1 MEKKNKKQ
9 EVKIKMLNNYTG
21 EITFD
26 DLKIENV
33 EAVTVEVM
41 QKEFINP
48 KNFISRIVT
57 TGYELTLQ
65 VFVPVEQMEIIKFI
79 KRQ

>member
-1 MEKKNKKQ
+1 MEKKDKKQ
-9 EVKIKMLNNYTG
+9 KVKIKMFNNYTG

-26 DLKIENV
+26 DVKIENV

-48 KNFISRIVT
+48 KNFISRVVT

-65 VFVPVEQMEIIKFI
+65 VFVPVEQMEFIKFI
-79 KRQ
+79 KR

>member
-33 EAVTVEVM
+33 KQVDVEVIR
-41 QKEFINP
+41 KEFINP
-48 KNFISRIVT
+48 KKFISRIVT

-65 VFVPVEQMEIIKFI
+65 VYVPTEQMKFI
-79 KRQ
+79 IS

>member
-9 EVKIKMLNNYTG
+9 EVKIKTFNNYDLAV
-21 EITFD
+21 TFD
-26 DLKIENV
+26 DVKIENV

>member
-1 MEKKNKKQ
+1 MEKKDKKQ

-33 EAVTVEVM
+33 KQVDVEVIR
-41 QKEFINP
+41 KEFINP

-79 KRQ
+79 KR

>member
-79 KRQ
+79 KR

>member
-1 MEKKNKKQ
+1 MKKKNKKQ

-33 EAVTVEVM
+33 KQVDVEVIR
-41 QKEFINP
+41 KEFINP

-79 KRQ
+79 KR

>member
-1 MEKKNKKQ
+1 MEKKKKKQ
-9 EVKIKMLNNYTG
+9 EVKIKMLNNYNYTG

-33 EAVTVEVM
+33 KQVDVEVIR
-41 QKEFINP
+41 KEFINP
-48 KNFISRIVT
+48 KKFISRIVT

-65 VFVPVEQMEIIKFI
+65 VYVPTEQMKFI
-79 KRQ
+79 IL

>member
-9 EVKIKMLNNYTG
+9 EVKIKMFNNYNG

-33 EAVTVEVM
+33 KKVNVEAIRE
-41 QKEFINP
+41 EFINP

>member
-1 MEKKNKKQ
+1 MEKKDKKQ
-9 EVKIKMLNNYTG
+9 KVKIKMFNNYTG

-33 EAVTVEVM
+33 KQVDVEVIR
-41 QKEFINP
+41 KEFINP

-79 KRQ
+79 KR

>member
-1 MEKKNKKQ
+1 
-9 EVKIKMLNNYTG
+9 MLNNYNYTG

-33 EAVTVEVM
+33 KQVDVEVIR
-41 QKEFINP
+41 KEFINP
-48 KNFISRIVT
+48 EKCISRIVT

-65 VFVPVEQMEIIKFI
+65 VYVPTEQMKFI
-79 KRQ
+79 IYKKEVNGKKK

>member
-1 MEKKNKKQ
+1 MKKKNKKQ
-9 EVKIKMLNNYTG
+9 EVKIKMFNNYTG

-33 EAVTVEVM
+33 ETVTVEAM
-41 QKEFINP
+41 KKEFMNP
-48 KNFISRIVT
+48 KNFISRVVT

-79 KRQ
+79 KR

>member
-9 EVKIKMLNNYTG
+9 EVKIRMFNNYNG

-26 DLKIENV
+26 DVKIENV
-33 EAVTVEVM
+33 KKVDVEAIR
-41 QKEFINP
+41 KEFINP
-48 KNFISRIVT
+48 KKFISRIVT

-65 VFVPVEQMEIIKFI
+65 VYVPTEQMKFI
-79 KRQ
+79 IL